1 MGYQIGVD
9 IGGSFADF
17 AVVDDDTGELR
28 ALKVF
33 SRPDVPGTEVID
45 GIRQLE
51 IRYGIMPSAISYF
64 THGITV
70 GVNSVIQRNGLK
82 LSLLATE
89 GFVDVLEM
97 ARLKSKNMYDLFSC
111 RPAPLISRDR
121 VFPVRERMGA
131 DGESLLPVD
140 PASVERALADARA
153 AGSEG
158 VLISF
163 LHSYRNPEHEKRAR
177 EIALSLAPDL
187 PIFISSEVWPIV
199 REYERTITA
208 TVSSYVQPRVA
219 RYIGS
224 LQDALKQLGIACQP
238 YVTKSNGGVM
248 TAEQGKSQC
257 IQMILS
263 GTASGVI
270 GAAYVAK
277 KSGVRHALSLDI
289 GGTSADLALILDGK
303 PQYGIGEVI
312 GDFQIFI
319 PSVSVASIGSGG
331 GSIASVDEFGVLKV
345 GPESAGST
353 PGPACY
359 GRGGS
364 RPTITD
370 SFVVRNIIGGEDLG
384 YGHVHVDKAASKAA
398 LMSLSERLG
407 INVEQTAEA
416 IEKVAV
422 SGMYNGVSALLSQF
436 GVDPRDFTMVA
447 FGGAGPMIAASLAD
461 AVGVPEVLIP
471 LTPGVLSAL
480 GGLVADIKNDFILSR
495 FADLEAAAATD
506 LRAGWSELE
515 SRARAWLSEEQGYS
529 GDSEIIYSADM
540 RYAGESFEI
549 ETFFDKC
556 DVDSADHVKLAE
568 VFHQRHQ
575 EMYSHSDPQAKVQVV
590 NLRLVIRAPKK
601 EPRLGQIPS
610 SNIPAQPRASR
621 IAWFSGEP
629 LNTRVYQRSDLCA
642 GQRFEGPA
650 VVAQDDCT
658 TVVPPGWGVH
668 VDEFGNLRLAKGEK

>member
-17 AVVDDDTGELR
+17 AVIDDETGELR

-33 SRPDVPGTEVID
+33 SRPDDPGAEVIE

-51 IRYGIMPSAISYF
+51 TRYGIAPSAISYF
-64 THGITV
+64 THGTTV

-82 LSLLATE
+82 LGLFTTE
-89 GFVDVLEM
+89 GFSDVLEL
-97 ARLKSKNMYDLFSC
+97 ARLKSRNMYDLFSR
-111 RPAPLISRDR
+111 RPDPLITRDR
-121 VFPVRERMGA
+121 VFAIKERMGA
-131 DGESLLPVD
+131 DGKCLLTVD
-140 PASVERALADARA
+140 PASVERAIFEARA
-153 AGSEG
+153 AGCDG
-158 VLISF
+158 VVVSF
-163 LHSYRNPEHEKRAR
+163 LHSYRNPEHERTAKA
-177 EIALSLAPDL
+177 IALSLAPDFPVFL
-187 PIFISSEVWPIV
+187 SSEVWPIV

-208 TVSSYVQPRVA
+208 TISSYVQPRVA
-219 RYIGS
+219 HYIGS
-224 LQDALKQLGIACQP
+224 LQKALKQVGVTCQP
-238 YVTKSNGGVM
+238 YITKSNGGVM

-270 GAAYVAK
+270 GAAYVART
-277 KSGVRHALSLDI
+277 SGVRQALSLDI
-289 GGTSADLALILDGK
+289 GGTSADLALILDGQ
-303 PQYGIGEVI
+303 PQYGVGEII

-359 GRGGS
+359 GRGGT

-370 SFVVRNIIGGEDLG
+370 SFVARNIIGGEGLG
-384 YGHVHVDKAASKAA
+384 YGHVHVDRAASIAA
-398 LMSLSERLG
+398 LTPLSERLG
-407 INVEQTAEA
+407 STVEQTAEA

-447 FGGAGPMIAASLAD
+447 FGGAGAMIAASLAES
-461 AVGVPEVLIP
+461 VGVPEVLVP

-495 FADLEAAAATD
+495 FADLEASAVND
-506 LRAGWSELE
+506 FRNGWAELE
-515 SRARAWLSEEQGYS
+515 ERARAWLKEEQAYTGES
-529 GDSEIIYSADM
+529 QIIYSADM

-549 ETFFDKC
+549 ETVFDKSVI
-556 DVDSADHVKLAE
+556 DSVDHLQMAAA
-568 VFHQRHQ
+568 FHQRHH
-575 EMYSHSDPQAKVQVV
+575 EMFAHSDPQATVQVI
-590 NLRLVIRAPKK
+590 NLRLVVQAPKR
-601 EPRLGQIPS
+601 EPRLERISPS
-610 SNIPAQPRASR
+610 NNPAQPQSTR

-629 LNTRVYQRSDLCA
+629 MNTEVYRRSDLRS
-642 GQRFEGPA
+642 GQKIKGPA
-650 VVAQDDCT
+650 VVAQDDTT
-658 TVVPPGWGVH
+658 TVVPPGWQGR
-668 VDEFGNLRLAKGEK
+668 VDEFGNLRLTKEAL